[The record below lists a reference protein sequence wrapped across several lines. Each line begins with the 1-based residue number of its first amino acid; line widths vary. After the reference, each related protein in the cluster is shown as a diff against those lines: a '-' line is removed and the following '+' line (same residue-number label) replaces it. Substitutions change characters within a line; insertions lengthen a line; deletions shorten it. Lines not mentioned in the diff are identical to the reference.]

1 MQDGNRARDGLG
13 VPTGLGSKIDTL
25 LRRRVTE
32 TVADGVGALFMSE
45 ELVKRVLDELR
56 LPRELL
62 NTVVAHTAQARRG
75 VSEVVRNEVRRF
87 LESAMFSE
95 QLQKLLT
102 SMVFEVRTEIR
113 LVPAKDGSLAPK
125 RRSSVKVRR
134 AKKAR
139 G

>member
-1 MQDGNRARDGLG
+1 MSDAHRDGPGLG
-13 VPTGLGSKIDTL
+13 IPTGLGSKIDQT
-25 LRRRVTE
+25 LRRRVTDA
-32 TVADGVGALFMSE
+32 VAEGVGALFMSE
-45 ELVKRVLDELR
+45 ELVKRVMDELR

-62 NTVVAHTAQARRG
+62 TSVVAHTAQARRG
-75 VSEVVRNEVRRF
+75 VSEIVRNEVRKF

-113 LVPAKDGSLAPK
+113 LVPAKDGTLAPR

-134 AKKAR
+134 AKKR
-139 G
+139 R